1 MQEDLDTA
9 PYISLFPFINQSVKL
24 FEDQNRFLKKIILTG
39 KICALEKAANLFSFT
54 EKTIET
60 FSDLKEELI
69 PLLIREN
76 IKKYS
81 EELLSKGQISIDIL
95 IRNLFERTADVGF
108 LATDTTIIDF
118 LKGVYPSEALRKRL
132 NEYTMKYSV
141 YNEII
146 ISDLKGNVQLNINGN
161 NVIPSSASDMI
172 IQKALQ
178 TDGYI
183 EQYSHSDLFPSQNK
197 TLMFAQKITDNNQ
210 PLGVLVLCFRFEDE
224 MERIFKALLNPEEH
238 IFFTTGKE
246 IITASSN
253 EAYKMQNEFKN
264 IHTVSGITYNNG
276 NLFISA
282 KTKGYEGYYGA
293 PWKSVAF
300 INVKKKTQ
308 KAPTQSTINERCSL
322 DENIKAIIHKADDVI
337 EDLSD
342 VIINGELIAS
352 KERVYVLTPVLDNLR
367 NISSSILSTIKD
379 TVGNLENTI
388 MEGLIFDVK
397 ASASLAIDIMDRNL
411 YERANDCRWWALT
424 PIFEEEL
431 SRELPDTKRL
441 TEVLE
446 YINSLYTVYTNLFI
460 YDNSS
465 TIIASSND
473 PLIIG
478 KKVSGEYITK
488 TLSNSNTQYYFVSPF
503 ENTPFYDDKAT
514 YIYNATIR
522 SNGKTI
528 GGIGIVFDAYP
539 QFHAMLSDSFPS
551 SKTGFSSFIDR
562 KGTILSTTHPTHNL
576 MERLE
581 LDDSILRF
589 NSQHPE
595 HRFIVLDGKK
605 YLVGIALSQGY
616 REYKCQDNYKNDIL
630 SLTFIEY

>member
-1 MQEDLDTA
+1 MDDIKYLN
-9 PYISLFPFINQSVKL
+9 LFPFIGQSVKQ
-24 FEDQNRFLKKIILTG
+24 FDDQNRFLKKIILTG

-60 FSDLKEELI
+60 FADLKEELI

-76 IKKYS
+76 IKKYTD
-81 EELLSKGQISIDIL
+81 ELRSKAQISIDIL

-108 LATDTTIIDF
+108 LATDSTIIDF
-118 LKGVYPSEALRKRL
+118 LKGEYSSDNLRQRL
-132 NEYTMKYSV
+132 IEYTLKYSV

-146 ISDLKGNVQLNINGN
+146 ITDTDGNIRLNINGKNTISSSRDPIIN
-161 NVIPSSASDMI
+161 NALHSDTYVE
-172 IQKALQ
+172 KYAF
-178 TDGYI
+178 
-183 EQYSHSDLFPSQNK
+183 SDLFPSQNK
-197 TLMFAQKITDNNQ
+197 TLLFAQKIIDNNQ
-210 PLGVLVLCFRFEDE
+210 PIGVLILCFRFEDE
-224 MERIFKALLNPEEH
+224 MERIFSSLLNPGEH
-238 IFFTTGKE
+238 IFFTDGKD
-246 IITASSN
+246 IITSSSD
-253 EAYKMQNEFKN
+253 ESSKIKNEFCK
-264 IHTVSGITYNNG
+264 IHNDEGIIYSNDK
-276 NLFISA
+276 LFISA
-282 KTKGYEGYYGA
+282 QTKGYEGYYGA
-293 PWKSVAF
+293 PWSSVAF
-300 INVKKKTQ
+300 INVKKCTQ
-308 KAPTQSTINERCSL
+308 KPPLKDPISEKCTL

-379 TVGNLENTI
+379 TVDNLENTI

-431 SRELPDTKRL
+431 SLELPNTKRL
-441 TEVLE
+441 TEVLA

-460 YDNSS
+460 YDKSS

-488 TLSNSNTQYYFVSPF
+488 ALSNSNTQYYFVSPF

-539 QFHAMLSDSFPS
+539 QFHAMLSDSFPT
-551 SKTGFSSFIDR
+551 SKAGFSSFIDR
-562 KGTILSTTHPTHNL
+562 KGTILSTTHPMHNL
-576 MERLE
+576 MEHLE

-589 NSQHPE
+589 SSQHPE

>member
-1 MQEDLDTA
+1 MHDEPSSTKFLN
-9 PYISLFPFINQSVKL
+9 LFPFIGESVKL
-24 FEDQNRFLKKIILTG
+24 LDEQNRFLKKIILTG

-81 EELLSKGQISIDIL
+81 EELLSKAQISIDIL

-108 LATDTTIIDF
+108 LATDSAIIDF
-118 LKGVYPSEALRKRL
+118 LKGEYSSDLLRKRL
-132 NEYTMKYSV
+132 IEYTMKYSV
-141 YNEII
+141 YHEII
-146 ISDLKGNVQLNINGN
+146 ITDTEGNIRLNINEKN
-161 NVIPSSASDMI
+161 SPSFSSDPI
-172 IQKALQ
+172 LQRALQ
-178 TDGYI
+178 SDSYI
-183 EQYSHSDLFPSQNK
+183 EHYGHSDLFASQEK
-197 TLMFAQKITDNNQ
+197 SLIFAQKIVENNS
-210 PLGVLVLCFRFEDE
+210 PIGVLVLCFRFEDE
-224 MERIFKALLNPEEH
+224 MERIFLSLLNPGEH
-238 IFFTTGKE
+238 IFFTDGKD
-246 IITASSN
+246 IITASS
-253 EAYKMQNEFKN
+253 EESHKMIHEFRN
-264 IHTVSGITYNNG
+264 IHNIEGITYSNG

-293 PWKSVAF
+293 PWNSVAF
-300 INVKKKTQ
+300 INVKKCTQ
-308 KAPTQSTINERCSL
+308 KPPVQDSISEKCSL

-367 NISSSILSTIKD
+367 TVSSSILSTIKD

-397 ASASLAIDIMDRNL
+397 ASAKLGIEIMDRNL
-411 YERANDCRWWALT
+411 YERANDSRWWAMT
-424 PIFEEEL
+424 PVFEEEL
-431 SRELPDTKRL
+431 SAETPNIKRL
-441 TEVLE
+441 TEVLH

-460 YDNSS
+460 YDRNA

-473 PLIIG
+473 PHILG
-478 KKVSGEYITK
+478 KKVSDEYISK
-488 TLSNSNTQYYFVSPF
+488 TLSNSNAQNYFVSNF
-503 ENTPFYDDKAT
+503 DTTPFYNDKAT
-514 YIYNATIR
+514 YIYSATIR
-522 SNGKTI
+522 SNERTI

-539 QFHAMLSDSFPS
+539 QFQAMLNDSFPS
-551 SKTGFSSFIDR
+551 SKTGFSCFVDR
-562 KGTILSTTHPTHNL
+562 KGKILSTTNPLLNP

-581 LDDSILRF
+581 LHEDILRF
-589 NSQHPE
+589 NSQQPQ
-595 HRFIVLDGKK
+595 HRFITHEGKK
-605 YLVGIALSQGY
+605 YLAGIALSQGY
-616 REYKCQDNYKNDIL
+616 REYKCQDNYKNDVL